1 MTYTFTRT
9 GPEIEAIH
17 NTVDDLPNTISNE
30 NLIANPDFSISGSV
44 TNPPDATPRS
54 YSADD
59 ELFAGFKA
67 VGALS
72 GVTYV
77 NGTLNGTGQLYVD
90 IYKSEKQKDSTG
102 NYIASIASSN
112 GSPVE
117 SGASFVDNGDYW
129 RVTFDMTNT
138 FSVKLE
144 QGSNSTSHN
153 ASPLSL
159 GYIDLVSYG
168 VSGIDDGDSW
178 AKACE
183 DSMSMKLPVF
193 GRSGLLVKLA
203 SGSHPMPYDFK
214 GGFTIEGDVSISSK
228 PDYTTLMAASDSSD
242 RTVLIESYWLTK
254 LEIPALS
261 TSPSDFN
268 IFNGSAFFK
277 GLLFV
282 PSATSQMIT
291 SGSFRF
297 SNCALDGCGIQN
309 YLSGHNLSDGLTI
322 VNAGDVSSSGVAI
335 HSKFGGINEHPNS
348 VIVGCTDRAIY
359 NQHGG
364 TCLCDDSE
372 IGKTGNDAAA
382 NLYSGS
388 MSIARGVFKEI
399 SGHAAVNNY
408 GGDFQMPDCDI
419 DTTSKS
425 ALTSESNG
433 SIFAKGTKIRNVTGA
448 GASTSFGGFINV
460 SDCDIDNCTRPF
472 FEALGGGSINAIGP
486 DELNTSTLGPNYNT
500 SQPNP
505 SLRIAARSIG
515 EGVVYL
521 EKPTEIGLP
530 DTAYSP
536 SWNVMSNGNAI
547 ITTNDDFNTASVKT
561 SGAFIS
567 DDPVIKT
574 ISSGSIDV
582 GSESFTGSVLIETES
597 GSATDDLINI
607 AGGYPGMELILKINN
622 TSRKVVAVAN
632 TGNLRLDGG
641 TNKNMNH
648 ANTIL
653 IVRKDKNNTNW
664 IQTAYSQ
671 PNG

>member
-1 MTYTFTRT
+1 VSDYDGNPVTT
-9 GPEIEAIH
+9 GVSHALVGDEYIV
-17 NTVDDLPNTISNE
+17 TV
-30 NLIANPDFSISGSV
+30 
-44 TNPPDATPRS
+44 TP
-54 YSADD
+54 A
-59 ELFAGFKA
+59 AGD
-67 VGALS
+67 V
-72 GVTYV
+72 
-77 NGTLNGTGQLYVD
+77 
-90 IYKSEKQKDSTG
+90 
-102 NYIASIASSN
+102 
-112 GSPVE
+112 
-117 SGASFVDNGDYW
+117 
-129 RVTFDMTNT
+129 

-144 QGSNSTSHN
+144 QGSVATRHEVFSRD
-153 ASPLSL
+153 L

-168 VSGIDDGDSW
+168 VSGANDGDAW
-178 AKACE
+178 AKACA

-193 GRSGLLVKLA
+193 GKAGLRVSLSA
-203 SGSHPMPYDFK
+203 GSYPMPYDFK
-214 GGFTIEGDVSISSK
+214 GGFTIEGEVSLSAK
-228 PDYTTLMAASDSSD
+228 PDYTTLMTAVDSSE
-242 RTVLIESYWLTK
+242 RTAIVESYWLTK
-254 LEIPALS
+254 LEIPSLS
-261 TSPSDFN
+261 TGPVDFN
-268 IFNGSAFFK
+268 IFEGSSLFK
-277 GLLFV
+277 DLLLI
-282 PSATSQMIT
+282 PASTSQMIT
-291 SGSFRF
+291 AGSFRF
-297 SNCALDGCGIQN
+297 SNCAFDGGGLQN

-322 VNAGDVSSSGVAI
+322 VNAGDISSSGVAI

-399 SGHAAVNNY
+399 GGHAAVNNY

-419 DTTSKS
+419 DTTLSS

-448 GASTSFGGFINV
+448 AASTSFGGFINV
-460 SDCDIDNCTRPF
+460 SDCDVDNCTRAF

-486 DELNTSTLGPNYNT
+486 DELNTSTLGTNYNT
-500 SQPNP
+500 SQANP

-515 EGVVYL
+515 EGTVYL
-521 EKPTEIGLP
+521 EKPTETGLA

-547 ITTNDDFNTASVKT
+547 ITTNDDFSSASVKT

-567 DDPVIKT
+567 DEPAIKT
-574 ISSGSIDV
+574 INAGAIDV
-582 GSESFTGSVLIETES
+582 GSESFSGSVLIETES
-597 GSATDDLINI
+597 GAATDDLINI
-607 AGGYPGMELILKINN
+607 TGGYPGMELILKINN
-622 TSRKVVAVAN
+622 SSRKVAAIAN

-641 TNKNMNH
+641 TDKNMNH

-653 IVRKDKNNTNW
+653 ILRKDRNNTNW
-664 IQTAYSQ
+664 IQSSYSQ